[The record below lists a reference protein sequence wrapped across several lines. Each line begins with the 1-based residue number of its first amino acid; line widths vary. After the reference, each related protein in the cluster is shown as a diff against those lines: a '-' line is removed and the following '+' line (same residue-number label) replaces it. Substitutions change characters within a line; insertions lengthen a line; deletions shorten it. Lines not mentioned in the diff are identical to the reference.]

1 MIEAFFKSSLLHYFF
16 LMKSNLLHSSEWRGS
31 KIEVVRPAVQ
41 LRAAP
46 LPFFIQSCNFFA
58 LRWPTWTS
66 IDGIPF
72 IRSVA
77 FIASRSA
84 ETGQARKWKVAERH
98 ALASA
103 MRRPETKYCHRL
115 ASTCEK
121 LYGDA
126 GVWSNTFK
134 VTKST
139 KRTDEV
145 NRHQWRS
152 YTVTSELACRDNTGG

>member
-1 MIEAFFKSSLLHYFF
+1 ME
-16 LMKSNLLHSSEWRGS
+16 
-31 KIEVVRPAVQ
+31 
-41 LRAAP
+41 
-46 LPFFIQSCNFFA
+46 
-58 LRWPTWTS
+58 
-66 IDGIPF
+66 GIPF

-77 FIASRSA
+77 FMASRSA
-84 ETGQARKWKVAERH
+84 EAGPARKWKVAERL

-103 MRRPETKYCHRL
+103 IRRAETKYCHRF

-121 LYGDA
+121 LYGGC

-139 KRTDEV
+139 KGTDEV